1 MKPTTVDSVTFGY
14 KSPLKK
20 AFLEGKIPLQR
31 DITGRPLKKEYAS
44 LDHTFPRV
52 KGGKSNLDNYTI
64 MDCYINN
71 KRGIKPLKPFI
82 DLEALIEYFDVMI
95 NVKTPD
101 VDGVEYLKGLFKNL
115 LKDFKENK

>member
-1 MKPTTVDSVTFGY
+1 MKPSPVDNTVFGY

-20 AFLEGKIPLQR
+20 AFLEGKIPLKR
-31 DITGRPLKKEYAS
+31 DITGRPLSKEYAS

-52 KGGKSNLDNYTI
+52 KGGKSNLENYTL

-101 VDGVEYLKGLFKNL
+101 LDGVEYLKGLFKNL